1 MRAMF
6 KELNPPSR
14 VLMGPGP
21 SDVHPR
27 VLKAMATPLIG
38 HLDPSFLQ
46 IMNETMELMRTVFE
60 TKNELTLA
68 MSGTG
73 SSGMETVFVNLLEP
87 GDKVVI
93 GVNGLFGERMVDVAE
108 RCGAEVI
115 RIEASWGDII
125 RPEQVEEVLQEHAG
139 VKAVAVVHAETS
151 TGALQPLSE
160 ISQLVHEHEALL
172 IVDAVTSLGGVKVGI
187 DENEVDACY
196 SGTQKCISAPPGLSP
211 VTFSRRA
218 AEAMAKRK
226 SKVQSWYLDLSMIQN
241 YWGQERFYHHTAP
254 ISMNYALREALRI
267 VMEEGLENTWE
278 RHWKLGRAL
287 QSGLE
292 GMGLSLHV
300 AENIRLPQLTSV
312 YIPDGVEDTLVRK
325 QLLEQYGIEIGGGLG
340 ALKGKVWRVGLM
352 GFSCQPRNVLLFL
365 AALEEVLAQQ
375 GAHVRRGEGRTIA
388 AEIIQK

>member
-1 MRAMF
+1 MF

-115 RIEASWGDII
+115 RIEAPWGDII

-211 VTFSRRA
+211 VTFSKRA

-375 GAHVRRGEGRTIA
+375 GANVRRGEGRAIA
-388 AEIIQK
+388 AETIRK

>member
-211 VTFSRRA
+211 VTFSKRA

-300 AENIRLPQLTSV
+300 AESIRLPQLTSV

-375 GAHVRRGEGRTIA
+375 GAHVRSGEGRTIA

>member
-1 MRAMF
+1 MRELF

-27 VLKAMATPLIG
+27 VLKAMSTPLIG

-46 IMNETMELMRTVFE
+46 IMNETMELMRFVFE
-60 TKNELTLA
+60 TKNEVTLA

-73 SSGMETVFVNLLEP
+73 SSGMETVFVNLIEP
-87 GDKVVI
+87 GDKVII
-93 GVNGLFGERMVDVAE
+93 GVNGLFGERMVDVAG

-115 RIEASWGDII
+115 RIEAPWGNII
-125 RPEQVEEVLQEHAG
+125 QPEQFQEAFRNHSG

-151 TGALQPLSE
+151 TGALQPLAE
-160 ISQLVHEHEALL
+160 ISRIAHEHDALF
-172 IVDAVTSLGGVKVGI
+172 IVDAVTSLGGVSVGI
-187 DENEVDACY
+187 DANDVDACY
-196 SGTQKCISAPPGLSP
+196 SGTQKCLSAPPGLSP
-211 VTFSRRA
+211 VTFSQRA
-218 AEAMAKRK
+218 ADALAKRK

-254 ISMNYALREALRI
+254 ITMNYALREALRL
-267 VMEEGLENTWE
+267 VEEEGLENTWE
-278 RHWKLGRAL
+278 RHAKLGRAL

-292 GMGLSLHV
+292 AMGLTLHV
-300 AENIRLPQLTSV
+300 AEEHRLPQLTSV
-312 YIPDGVEDTLVRK
+312 CIPEGVDDAAVRK
-325 QLLEQYGIEIGGGLG
+325 QLLTQFGIEIGGGLG

-375 GAHVRRGEGRTIA
+375 GVNVRTGEGRA
-388 AEIIQK
+388 VAVEAMQN

>member
-1 MRAMF
+1 MF

-27 VLKAMATPLIG
+27 VLKAMATPLVG

-73 SSGMETVFVNLLEP
+73 SSGMETVFVNLIEP
-87 GDKVVI
+87 GDKVII
-93 GVNGLFGERMVDVAE
+93 GINGLFGERMVDVAE

-115 RIEASWGDII
+115 RVEAPWGEII
-125 RPEQVEEVLQEHAG
+125 KPEQIEQALKNHAN

-160 ISQLVHEHEALL
+160 ISQLAHAHDALL

-196 SGTQKCISAPPGLSP
+196 SGTQKCLSAPPGLSP
-211 VTFSRRA
+211 VTFSKRA
-218 AEAMAKRK
+218 GEAMARRT

-254 ISMNYALREALRI
+254 ISMNYALREALRL
-267 VMEEGLENTWE
+267 VVEEGLTETWD

-292 GMGLSLHV
+292 AMGLTLHV
-300 AENIRLPQLTSV
+300 VADHRLPQLTSV
-312 YIPDGVEDTLVRK
+312 CIPDGVEDMIVRK
-325 QLLEQYGIEIGGGLG
+325 QLLEQFGIEIGGGLG

-352 GFSCQPRNVLLFL
+352 GYSCQPRNVLLFL
-365 AALEEVLAQQ
+365 AALEQVLLEQ
-375 GAHVRRGEGRTIA
+375 GVKVREGEGRTA
-388 AEIIQK
+388 AVEAMQK

>member
-1 MRAMF
+1 MF

-211 VTFSRRA
+211 VTFSKRA

-300 AENIRLPQLTSV
+300 AESIRLPQLTSV

-375 GAHVRRGEGRTIA
+375 GAHVRSGEGRTIA

>member
-1 MRAMF
+1 MF

-211 VTFSRRA
+211 VTFSKRA

>member
-1 MRAMF
+1 MF

-115 RIEASWGDII
+115 RIEAPWGDII
-125 RPEQVEEVLQEHAG
+125 RPEQVEEVLQEHAE

-211 VTFSRRA
+211 VTFSKRA

>member
-87 GDKVVI
+87 GDKIVI

-115 RIEASWGDII
+115 RIEAPWGEVIQ
-125 RPEQVEEVLQEHAG
+125 PEQVEEALQGHAR

-151 TGALQPLSE
+151 TGALQPLAE
-160 ISQLVHEHEALL
+160 ISQLVHAHEALL
-172 IVDAVTSLGGVKVGI
+172 IVDAVTSLGGVQIGI

-211 VTFSRRA
+211 VTFSKRA
-218 AEAMAKRK
+218 AESMAKRK

-267 VMEEGLENTWE
+267 VVEEGLENTWE

-312 YIPDGVEDTLVRK
+312 YIPDGVEDVSVRK

-375 GAHVRRGEGRTIA
+375 GADVRREEGRAIA
-388 AEIIQK
+388 AEAMQK

>member
-1 MRAMF
+1 MF

-125 RPEQVEEVLQEHAG
+125 RPERVEEVLQEHAG

-211 VTFSRRA
+211 VTFSKRA

>member
-1 MRAMF
+1 MF

-27 VLKAMATPLIG
+27 VLKAMATPLVG

-73 SSGMETVFVNLLEP
+73 SSGMETVFVNLIEP
-87 GDKVVI
+87 GDKVII
-93 GVNGLFGERMVDVAE
+93 GINGLFGERMVDVAE

-115 RIEASWGDII
+115 RVEAPWGEII
-125 RPEQVEEVLQEHAG
+125 KPEQIEQALKNHAN

-160 ISQLVHEHEALL
+160 ISQLAHAHDALL

-196 SGTQKCISAPPGLSP
+196 SGTQKCLSAPPGLSP
-211 VTFSRRA
+211 VTFSKRA
-218 AEAMAKRK
+218 GEAMARRT

-254 ISMNYALREALRI
+254 ISMNYALREALRL
-267 VMEEGLENTWE
+267 VVEEGLTETWD

-292 GMGLSLHV
+292 AMGLTLHV
-300 AENIRLPQLTSV
+300 AADHRLPQLTSV
-312 YIPDGVEDTLVRK
+312 CIPDGVEDMIVRK
-325 QLLEQYGIEIGGGLG
+325 QLLEQFGIEIGGGLG

-352 GFSCQPRNVLLFL
+352 GYSCQPRNVLLFL
-365 AALEEVLAQQ
+365 AALEQVLLEQ
-375 GAHVRRGEGRTIA
+375 GVKVREGEGRTA
-388 AEIIQK
+388 AVEAMQK

>member
-1 MRAMF
+1 MF

-87 GDKVVI
+87 GDKIVI

-115 RIEASWGDII
+115 RIEAPWGEVIQ
-125 RPEQVEEVLQEHAG
+125 PEQVEEALQGHAG

-151 TGALQPLSE
+151 TGALQPLAE
-160 ISQLVHEHEALL
+160 ISQLVHAHEALL
-172 IVDAVTSLGGVKVGI
+172 IVDAVTSLGGVQIGI

-211 VTFSRRA
+211 VTFSKRA
-218 AEAMAKRK
+218 AESMAKRK

-267 VMEEGLENTWE
+267 VVEEGLENTWE

-312 YIPDGVEDTLVRK
+312 YIPDGVEDVSVRK

-375 GAHVRRGEGRTIA
+375 GADVRREEGRAIA
-388 AEIIQK
+388 AEAMQK

>member
-1 MRAMF
+1 MREMF

-27 VLKAMATPLIG
+27 VLKAMATPLVG

-73 SSGMETVFVNLLEP
+73 SSGMETVFVNLIEP
-87 GDKVVI
+87 GDKVII
-93 GVNGLFGERMVDVAE
+93 GINGLFGERMVDVAE

-115 RIEASWGDII
+115 RVEAPWGEII
-125 RPEQVEEVLQEHAG
+125 KPEQIEQALKNHAN

-160 ISQLVHEHEALL
+160 ISQLAHAHDALL

-196 SGTQKCISAPPGLSP
+196 SGTQKCLSAPPGLSP
-211 VTFSRRA
+211 VTFSKRA
-218 AEAMAKRK
+218 GEAMARRT

-254 ISMNYALREALRI
+254 ISMNYALREALRL
-267 VMEEGLENTWE
+267 VVEEGLTETWD

-292 GMGLSLHV
+292 AMGLTLHV
-300 AENIRLPQLTSV
+300 VADHRLPQLTSV
-312 YIPDGVEDTLVRK
+312 CIPDGVEDMIVRK
-325 QLLEQYGIEIGGGLG
+325 QLLEQFGIEIGGGLG

-352 GFSCQPRNVLLFL
+352 GYSCQPRNVLLFL
-365 AALEEVLAQQ
+365 AALEQVLLEQ
-375 GAHVRRGEGRTIA
+375 GVKVREGEGRTA
-388 AEIIQK
+388 AVEAMQK

>member
-1 MRAMF
+1 MF

-87 GDKVVI
+87 GDKIVI

-115 RIEASWGDII
+115 RIEAPWGEVIQ
-125 RPEQVEEVLQEHAG
+125 PEQVEEALQGHAR

-151 TGALQPLSE
+151 TGALQPLAE
-160 ISQLVHEHEALL
+160 ISQLVHAHEALL
-172 IVDAVTSLGGVKVGI
+172 IVDAVTSLGGVQIGI

-211 VTFSRRA
+211 VTFSKRA
-218 AEAMAKRK
+218 AESMAKRK

-267 VMEEGLENTWE
+267 VVEEGLENTWE

-312 YIPDGVEDTLVRK
+312 YIPDGVEDVSVRK

-375 GAHVRRGEGRTIA
+375 GADVRREEGRAIA
-388 AEIIQK
+388 AEAMQK